1 MLIFLSE
8 SAQSNQFEDQLVV
21 SRHISFV
28 VLLKIKVMVQIPSN
42 FLQELNRLVKRNR
55 GEVPIV
61 DEGSDE
67 CIMLMER
74 FDSGWSSIPPN
85 SMEDE
90 FLTGV
95 RIGAL
100 Q

>member
-1 MLIFLSE
+1 M
-8 SAQSNQFEDQLVV
+8 AQL
-21 SRHISFV
+21 
-28 VLLKIKVMVQIPSN
+28 PAN

-55 GEVPIV
+55 GDVPIV
-61 DEGSDE
+61 EEGSDE
-67 CIMLMER
+67 CNMMIER
-74 FDSGWSSIPPN
+74 LDSAWSSIPPN

-100 Q
+100 K